1 MTLHRRPA
9 CINCRRP
16 CGPDEGYQTTV
27 KWVPACDTCLE
38 SHRPQWMRKHEKAE
52 RIAALE
58 RAVEAAA

>member
-1 MTLHRRPA
+1 MTRHRRPV

-16 CGPDEGYQTTV
+16 CGIDEGYKTTLGRV
-27 KWVPACDTCLE
+27 SVCTTCLE
-38 SHRPQWMRKHEKAE
+38 SHRPQWMRKQEKAE